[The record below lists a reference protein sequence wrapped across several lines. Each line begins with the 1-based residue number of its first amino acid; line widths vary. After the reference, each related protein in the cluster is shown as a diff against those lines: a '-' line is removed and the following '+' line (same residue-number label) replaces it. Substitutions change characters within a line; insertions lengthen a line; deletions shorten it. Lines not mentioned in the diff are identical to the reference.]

1 MTTTEKARFA
11 SLSSDSLEL
20 SWGSMQ
26 ETAIEPPRVGHGG
39 TNTDS
44 LEAWDGRKASRT
56 SASDRTTSR
65 LRITDDTGEW
75 SGPSVDQP
83 VTAELTEATWSD
95 EELLICYRTTGR
107 RSLFDALVRRYEQEI
122 YSYLCRYLGN
132 ADLAEDVFQAT
143 FLSVHLKCDQFE
155 PGRKVRPWL
164 YAVATNAAIDAQRRA
179 RRHRSVSLDQAR
191 IENGERGN
199 LADLLECPQPSPDA
213 EFAARERGE
222 WVQQALSELTD
233 QMRSVLNLVYYQ
245 GLKYREAAEILQVPV
260 GTVKSRVHAAV
271 QKLNEYWQK
280 AQSP

>member
-11 SLSSDSLEL
+11 SLLSDNMEL
-20 SWGSMQ
+20 PWGSVK
-26 ETAIEPPRVGHGG
+26 EAATEPPRVGHEG
-39 TNTDS
+39 TNTGS
-44 LEAWDGRKASRT
+44 LEAWDGRKASWMSGSRRT
-56 SASDRTTSR
+56 ASEQRFKADPSE
-65 LRITDDTGEW
+65 L
-75 SGPSVDQP
+75 SGQSVSQSVQADL
-83 VTAELTEATWSD
+83 AEATWSD

-107 RSLFDALVRRYEQEI
+107 RSLFDTLVRRYEQEI

-199 LADLLECPQPSPDA
+199 LADLLECPQPSPDV
-213 EFAARERGE
+213 EFAERERGE

-280 AQSP
+280 TQNL